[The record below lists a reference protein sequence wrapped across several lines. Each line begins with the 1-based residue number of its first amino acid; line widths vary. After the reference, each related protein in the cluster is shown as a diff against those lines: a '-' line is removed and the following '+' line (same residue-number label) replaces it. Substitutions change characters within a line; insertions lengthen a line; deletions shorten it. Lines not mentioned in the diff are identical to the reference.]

1 MSLKCSLFG
10 HTYGETQRE
19 RDREQHGDELVTS
32 VREVK
37 YCDRCGTELVLSENK
52 EVTKLEAE
60 EGFEGAES
68 PEQTGESRRR
78 GQASDGQTGADA
90 GADSAG
96 AVNAMAERAGV
107 TEEGSDDLRG
117 GAGGESGTQDVPQ
130 AEDRFSTDDDDSGP
144 PPRTDDAVI
153 LDEDGEEHQPEHL
166 GEGGVGDESVEG
178 WEPETEPEEI
188 EQAESATDEGLTVP
202 EGEFRCPECGFVT
215 AVEGSSLRAG
225 DFCPECHVGVLE
237 HRSG

>member
-1 MSLKCSLFG
+1 MSLRCSLFG
-10 HTYGETQRE
+10 HKYGETQRE
-19 RDREQHGDELVTS
+19 SDREQHGDELVSS
-32 VREVK
+32 VRDVK
-37 YCDRCGTELVLSENK
+37 YCDRCGTQLVLSENK

-60 EGFEGAES
+60 DGFEGTES
-68 PEQTGESRRR
+68 PEQASESSQTGRTS
-78 GQASDGQTGADA
+78 GGQTGGDG
-90 GADSAG
+90 GADGAG

-117 GAGGESGTQDVPQ
+117 GTDDGTQEIPQ
-130 AEDRFSTDDDDSGP
+130 AEDRFSTDDDDGGP

-153 LDEDGEEHQPEHL
+153 LDEDGEEHQPESL
-166 GEGGVGDESVEG
+166 GEGGVGDESVEE

-188 EQAESATDEGLTVP
+188 EQAESTADEGLTVP